1 MHATKGCIAA
11 RLHLYIALVERL
23 GSSTGLSEQ
32 PETQTHKGVGLRD
45 IAAGLFILAIG
56 IAVGIAAL
64 ELNFG
69 TPQRMGSGFLPFWL
83 GILMGLAGILI
94 IVGGLRGGAA
104 FPEFPTIRPLAALI
118 CGFAAFALLV
128 GPAGLILAAFSGVLI
143 SSFGMKQPHLIQSV
157 IFAAILAGASALL
170 FVVLLEVPINI
181 WPRN

>member
-1 MHATKGCIAA
+1 M
-11 RLHLYIALVERL
+11 
-23 GSSTGLSEQ
+23 SEQ
-32 PETQTHKGVGLRD
+32 SQEQDSGLGLRD
-45 IAAGLFILAIG
+45 IAAGLFILCIG

-83 GILMGLAGILI
+83 GILMGLVGILLI
-94 IVGGLRGGAA
+94 AGGLRGGEA

-128 GPAGLILAAFSGVLI
+128 GPGGLIIAAFAGVMI
-143 SSFGMKQPHLIQSV
+143 SSFGTKQGHLVQTV
-157 IFAAILAGASALL
+157 IFAAAAAGFSALL

-181 WPRN
+181 WPRS